1 MSFIAG
7 FMPGCVEN
15 HIISKKNYKKKSG
28 VQKFVL
34 DNDFH
39 VHCFLKQLEVLNQ
52 KDFNGF

>member
-1 MSFIAG
+1 
-7 FMPGCVEN
+7 MPGCVEN